1 MHSKA
6 AGAFIRAHIDPTDII
21 EVADVG
27 TMKSIIASGIA
38 VEKDDRIAFMPVTG
52 APLPTFDVYVFDDT
66 PSRPDV
72 HGRKPGADAFL
83 AAIGRRLPA

>member
-52 APLPTFDVYVFDDT
+52 APLPAFDVYVFDDT